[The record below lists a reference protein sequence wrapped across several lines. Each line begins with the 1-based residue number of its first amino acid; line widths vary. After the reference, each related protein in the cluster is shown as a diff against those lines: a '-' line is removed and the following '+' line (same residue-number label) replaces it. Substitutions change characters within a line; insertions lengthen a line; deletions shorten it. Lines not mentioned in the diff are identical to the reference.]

1 MSLTSW
7 RPQTSYAKRTKHA
20 HELLPGEYLSVAG
33 VWKEIEQVVQVL
45 PEGVKHGTIHPTA
58 GRVHVYFVDG
68 GSSRRV
74 FWRNDL
80 LEVAILERNTV

>member
-1 MSLTSW
+1 MSLISW

-33 VWKEIEQVVQVL
+33 VWKQVEQVVQVL
-45 PEGVKHGTIHPTA
+45 PDGVKHGTIHPTA

-68 GSSRRV
+68 GSFRMV
-74 FWRNDL
+74 FRRNDL